1 MLSHRATFSGLE
13 PPATTPL
20 EGDGMTIAANI
31 VVNSRLVDEVING
44 RQLEVIDEIVA
55 ADYVYIDPAYSDVV
69 GPEALK
75 TIISEVLGAFPDVR
89 WTTEEQ
95 ICQDDRVVSL
105 YTWSGTQVN
114 DFRYIP
120 ATGRR
125 VTITGVAI
133 DRFAHGQFVE
143 TRMLRD
149 DLGFLR
155 QLGVIPE
162 RDAMQAG
169 LQHR

>member
-1 MLSHRATFSGLE
+1 MTVTANVALS
-13 PPATTPL
+13 
-20 EGDGMTIAANI
+20 
-31 VVNSRLVDEVING
+31 SRLVDEVMNG
-44 RQLEVIDEIVA
+44 RKLEVIDEIVA
-55 ADYVYIDPAYSDVV
+55 AEFVYIDPAYSDVV
-69 GPEALK
+69 GPAALK
-75 TIISEVLGAFPDVR
+75 TVISEVHASFPDLLQ

-95 ICQDDRVVSL
+95 ICQDDKVVSR

-120 ATGRR
+120 ATGRK
-125 VTITGVAI
+125 VTITGIAI

-149 DLGFLR
+149 DVGFLR

-162 RDAMQAG
+162 RDAMPAL

>member
-1 MLSHRATFSGLE
+1 MTVTANVALS
-13 PPATTPL
+13 
-20 EGDGMTIAANI
+20 
-31 VVNSRLVDEVING
+31 SRLVDEVMNG
-44 RQLEVIDEIVA
+44 RKLEVIDEIVA
-55 ADYVYIDPAYSDVV
+55 VEFVYIDPAYSDVV
-69 GPEALK
+69 GPAALK
-75 TIISEVLGAFPDVR
+75 TLISEVHASFPDLQ

-95 ICQDDRVVSL
+95 ICQDDKVVSR

-120 ATGRR
+120 ATGRK
-125 VTITGVAI
+125 VTITGIAI

-149 DLGFLR
+149 DVGFLR

-162 RDAMQAG
+162 RDAMQAV

>member
-1 MLSHRATFSGLE
+1 MTVTANVALS
-13 PPATTPL
+13 
-20 EGDGMTIAANI
+20 
-31 VVNSRLVDEVING
+31 SRLVDEVMNG
-44 RQLEVIDEIVA
+44 RKLEVIDEIVA
-55 ADYVYIDPAYSDVV
+55 AEFVYIDPAYSDVV
-69 GPEALK
+69 GPAALK
-75 TIISEVLGAFPDVR
+75 TVISEVHASFPDLLQ

-95 ICQDDRVVSL
+95 ICQDDKVVSRC
-105 YTWSGTQVN
+105 TWSGTQVN

-120 ATGRR
+120 ATGRK
-125 VTITGVAI
+125 VTITGIAI

-149 DLGFLR
+149 DVGFLR

-162 RDAMQAG
+162 RDAMPAL